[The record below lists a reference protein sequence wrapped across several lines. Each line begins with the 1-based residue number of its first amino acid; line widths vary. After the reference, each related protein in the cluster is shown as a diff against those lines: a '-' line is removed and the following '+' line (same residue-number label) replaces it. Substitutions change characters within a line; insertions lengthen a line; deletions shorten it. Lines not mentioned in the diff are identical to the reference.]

1 LELDGFDLGSNASVA
16 SSIAHSDIT
25 GVARL
30 NGASTGIASNR
41 GGVADSGAVLSGGVG
56 GVSKVEGVGGSTTS
70 TCFTRELISAIVE
83 SVMSQDVDIQCSRS
97 LLVLTHS

>member
-1 LELDGFDLGSNASVA
+1 M
-16 SSIAHSDIT
+16 
-25 GVARL
+25 
-30 NGASTGIASNR
+30 
-41 GGVADSGAVLSGGVG
+41 ADSGAVLSGGVG

>member
-1 LELDGFDLGSNASVA
+1 
-16 SSIAHSDIT
+16 
-25 GVARL
+25 
-30 NGASTGIASNR
+30 
-41 GGVADSGAVLSGGVG
+41 VADSGAVLSGAVD
-56 GVSKVEGVGGSTTS
+56 GVSKVEGVGGRTAS